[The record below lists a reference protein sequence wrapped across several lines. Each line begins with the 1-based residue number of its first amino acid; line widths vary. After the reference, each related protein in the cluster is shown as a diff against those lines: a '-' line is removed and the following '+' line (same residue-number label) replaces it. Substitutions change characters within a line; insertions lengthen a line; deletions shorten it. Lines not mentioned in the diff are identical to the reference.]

1 MHNHTDT
8 ARLTAG
14 CPACTAIVSADQAA
28 AALAAAPMRRCQWV
42 CRFLNTNPA
51 DGALIDEVSFTLVVR
66 VPEGWTSSRL
76 ADQYAGL
83 TSIAFAQHLPAATFP
98 ASAVDAAMETMEVLE
113 IVIGQTVPEPAL
125 AVPAALDMAL
135 FELDVAS

>member
-14 CPACTAIVSADQAA
+14 CPACTAIVRADQAA
-28 AALAAAPMRRCQWV
+28 AELATAPMRRCQWL

-83 TSIAFAQHLPAATFP
+83 TSIAFAQHLPATFP
-98 ASAVDAAMETMEVLE
+98 ASAIEAAMETMEVLE

-125 AVPAALDMAL
+125 AAPAALDMAL